1 MGLKQITEFVKIEHT
16 LFSLPFVLIGYM
28 IALEQFDIDPGFDLF
43 WILLAAVGARGLA
56 MALNRIIDREIDAN
70 NPRTMNRHLVT
81 GTMSVQTA
89 WVLAGG
95 FMLTL
100 AISAGMLNH
109 VALMLSW
116 LPVMVFFI
124 YPYLKRYTWLCH
136 FWLGLCLGLAPAGA
150 WVAVAGDIHGWAAI
164 TGEFS
169 NHSEW
174 LWAPTIFPI
183 CLGVAFWITA
193 FDINYARMDVESD
206 RENGVKSF
214 PARFNDETTTRTSV
228 QLTLLWFACFA
239 ISDPMNEI
247 WFLAAAGIMSVS
259 NVAVI
264 LMRTRLE
271 DFQTTLFR
279 VSMLTGWVL
288 LIAIIMMDPSNSII
302 EG

>member
-89 WVLAGG
+89 WTLAGG

-100 AISAGMLNH
+100 VISAGMLNH
-109 VALMLSW
+109 VALMLAW

-193 FDINYARMDVESD
+193 FDINYARMDADHD
-206 RENGVKSF
+206 REHGIRSF
-214 PARFNDETTTRTSV
+214 PSTFSENAVTRTSV
-228 QLTLLWFACFA
+228 QLSLLWFACFA
-239 ISDPMNEI
+239 ISDP
-247 WFLAAAGIMSVS
+247 VS
-259 NVAVI
+259 NVVFLVASGLMAIANVFVI
-264 LMRTRLE
+264 LRRE
-271 DFQTTLFR
+271 KFADFQTTLFR
-279 VSMLTGWVL
+279 TSMATGWVL
-288 LIAIIMMDPSNSII
+288 LAALGVGFLI
-302 EG
+302 E

>member
-28 IALEQFDIDPGFDLF
+28 IALEQFDIKPSFDLF

-56 MALNRIIDREIDAN
+56 MALNRIIDRGIDAN

-89 WVLAGG
+89 WALAGG

-100 AISAGMLNH
+100 VISAGMLNH

-116 LPVMVFFI
+116 LPVLVFFI

-193 FDINYARMDVESD
+193 FDINYARMDTDHD
-206 RENGVKSF
+206 REHGIRSF
-214 PARFNDETTTRTSV
+214 PSTFSENAVTRTSV
-228 QLTLLWFACFA
+228 QLSLLWFACFA
-239 ISDPMNEI
+239 ISDP
-247 WFLAAAGIMSVS
+247 VS
-259 NVAVI
+259 NVVFLVASGLMAIANIFVI
-264 LMRTRLE
+264 LRRE
-271 DFQTTLFR
+271 KFADFQTTLFR
-279 VSMLTGWVL
+279 TSMATGWVL
-288 LIAIIMMDPSNSII
+288 LAALGVGFLI
-302 EG
+302 E

>member
-89 WVLAGG
+89 WTLAGG

-100 AISAGMLNH
+100 VISAGMLNH
-109 VALMLSW
+109 VALMLAW
-116 LPVMVFFI
+116 LPVTVFFI

-193 FDINYARMDVESD
+193 FDINYARMDADHD
-206 RENGVKSF
+206 REHGIRSF
-214 PARFNDETTTRTSV
+214 PSTFSENAVTRTSV
-228 QLTLLWFACFA
+228 QLSLLWFACFA
-239 ISDPMNEI
+239 ISDP
-247 WFLAAAGIMSVS
+247 VS
-259 NVAVI
+259 NVVFLVASGLMAIANIFVI
-264 LMRTRLE
+264 LRRE
-271 DFQTTLFR
+271 KFADFQITLFR
-279 VSMLTGWVL
+279 TSMATGWVL
-288 LIAIIMMDPSNSII
+288 LAALGVGFLI
-302 EG
+302 E